1 MVPKISIILSI
12 LLQFM
17 VAFLALRFI
26 AITKTKLS
34 WILIS
39 VGFVLMAF
47 RRIIDLSTYLN
58 LKRYEELLSAGA
70 WIGIAIS
77 ILISIGIW
85 LLRDIF
91 YTWKRAELERKIS
104 ERRVLNAIIRTEERE
119 RKRFAKD
126 MHDGI
131 GPLLSTI
138 KLYMNELISEDVEKK
153 EKEESMDYINKMID
167 DALSGIRTISNNLT
181 PRVIDEYGLVSAIN
195 EFCNSINK
203 THKLAI
209 DFKSPGKLNLSNHIE
224 INLFRIINELVNN
237 TLKHAD
243 ASKALISIKEENS
256 HIIFT
261 YSDNGRGF
269 DYSKY
274 VEDKQ
279 KGDGINNI
287 LTRVQSMDGDIN
299 IETGEGK
306 GINVRI
312 GFNV

>member
-17 VAFLALRFI
+17 VAFLSLRFI

-39 VGFVLMAF
+39 IGFVLMAF

-77 ILISIGIW
+77 IVISIGIW

-126 MHDGI
+126 VHDGI

-138 KLYMNELISEDVEKK
+138 KLYINELISEDVTKT
-153 EKEESMDYINKMID
+153 EKEESIDYINKLID

-181 PRVIDEYGLVSAIN
+181 PRVIHEYGLVSAIN

-203 THKLAI
+203 THKLSI
-209 DFKSPGKLNLSNHIE
+209 EFKSPQKLNLSNHIE
-224 INLFRIINELVNN
+224 INLLRIINELVNN
-237 TLKHAD
+237 TLKHAN
-243 ASKALISIKEENS
+243 ASKACISIKEEDN
-256 HIIFT
+256 HIIFV
-261 YSDNGRGF
+261 YYDNGKGF
-269 DYSKY
+269 DYSTY
-274 VEDKQ
+274 VEAKQ

-287 LTRVQSMDGDIN
+287 LTRVQSMDGEIT
-299 IETGEGK
+299 IETSVGH

-312 GFNV
+312 EFVV

>member
-39 VGFVLMAF
+39 IGFVLMAF

-58 LKRYEELLSAGA
+58 LKRYEELLSVGA
-70 WIGIAIS
+70 WIGISIS
-77 ILISIGIW
+77 IVISIGIW

-126 MHDGI
+126 VHDGI

-138 KLYMNELISEDVEKK
+138 KLYINELISEDVTKT
-153 EKEESMDYINKMID
+153 EKEESMDYINKLID

-181 PRVIDEYGLVSAIN
+181 PRVIHEYGLVSAIN

-203 THKLAI
+203 THKLSI
-209 DFKSPGKLNLSNHIE
+209 EFKSPQKLNLGNHIE

-237 TLKHAD
+237 TLKHAN
-243 ASKALISIKEENS
+243 ASKAGISIKEEDN
-256 HIIFT
+256 HIIFF
-261 YSDNGRGF
+261 YYDNGKGF
-269 DYSKY
+269 DYLKY
-274 VEDKQ
+274 TETKQ

-287 LTRVQSMDGDIN
+287 LTRVQSMDGEIA
-299 IETGEGK
+299 IKTSEGH

-312 GFNV
+312 EFVV

>member
-1 MVPKISIILSI
+1 MVAKISIILSI

-17 VAFLALRFI
+17 VAFIALRFI

-39 VGFVLMAF
+39 IGFVLMAF

-58 LKRYEELLSAGA
+58 LKRYEELLSVGA
-70 WIGIAIS
+70 WISNATS
-77 ILISIGIW
+77 IVISIGIW
-85 LLRDIF
+85 RLRDIF
-91 YTWKRAELERKIS
+91 YTWKRAELERKMS

-131 GPLLSTI
+131 GPLLSTV
-138 KLYMNELISEDVEKK
+138 KLYINELISEDVTNKK
-153 EKEESMDYINKMID
+153 KEESVDYINKLID

-181 PRVIDEYGLVSAIN
+181 PRVIHEYGLVSAIN
-195 EFCNSINK
+195 EFCNSINR
-203 THKLAI
+203 THKLSI
-209 DFKSPGKLNLSNHIE
+209 EFRSPKKLNLSNHVE

-237 TLKHAD
+237 TLKHAN
-243 ASKALISIKEENS
+243 ASKAGISIKEENNN
-256 HIIFT
+256 IIFI
-261 YSDNGRGF
+261 YYDNGKGF

-274 VEDKQ
+274 AEARQ

-287 LTRVQSMDGDIN
+287 LTRVHSMDGEIN
-299 IETGEGK
+299 IETSKGK

-312 GFNV
+312 EFVV

>member
-26 AITKTKLS
+26 TITKTKLS

-39 VGFVLMAF
+39 IGFILMAF
-47 RRIIDLSTYLN
+47 RRVIDLSTYLN
-58 LKRYEELLSAGA
+58 LKRYEELLSVGA
-70 WIGIAIS
+70 WIGISIS

-85 LLRDIF
+85 LLRDMF
-91 YTWKRAELERKIS
+91 YTWRRAEHERKIS

-138 KLYMNELISEDVEKK
+138 KLYTNELVSEDITKKEKK
-153 EKEESMDYINKMID
+153 ESVDYVNKLID

-181 PRVIDEYGLVSAIN
+181 PRVIHEYGLVSAIN
-195 EFCNSINK
+195 DFCNSINK
-203 THKLAI
+203 THKLSI
-209 DFKSPGKLNLSNHIE
+209 EFKSPGKLNLSNHIE
-224 INLFRIINELVNN
+224 INLFRIVNELVNN
-237 TLKHAD
+237 TLKHAN
-243 ASKALISIKEENS
+243 ATRAGISIKEENNN
-256 HIIFT
+256 IIFS
-261 YSDNGRGF
+261 YYDNGRGF

-274 VEDKQ
+274 AEDKQ

-287 LTRVQSMDGDIN
+287 LTRVQSMDGKIN
-299 IETGEGK
+299 IETAEGQ
-306 GINVRI
+306 GINVKI
-312 GFNV
+312 EFIA

>member
-1 MVPKISIILSI
+1 MVAKISIILSI

-26 AITKTKLS
+26 AITKRRLS

-39 VGFVLMAF
+39 IGFVLMAF

-58 LKRYEELLSAGA
+58 LKRYEELLSVGA
-70 WIGIAIS
+70 WIGISIS
-77 ILISIGIW
+77 IVVSIGIW

-138 KLYMNELISEDVEKK
+138 KLYINELISEDVTKK
-153 EKEESMDYINKMID
+153 EKNESVDYINKLID
-167 DALSGIRTISNNLT
+167 EALSGIRTISNNLT
-181 PRVIDEYGLVSAIN
+181 PRIIDEYGLVSAVN

-203 THKLAI
+203 THKLSI
-209 DFKSPGKLNLSNHIE
+209 EFKSPKKLNLSNHVE

-237 TLKHAD
+237 TLKHAN
-243 ASKALISIKEENS
+243 ASKAGISINKENN
-256 HIIFT
+256 HIIFM
-261 YSDNGRGF
+261 YYDNGKGF

-274 VEDKQ
+274 LEAKQ

-287 LTRVQSMDGDIN
+287 LTRVQSMDGQIN
-299 IETGEGK
+299 IETSEGN

-312 GFNV
+312 EFDV

>member
-1 MVPKISIILSI
+1 MVAKISIILSI

-17 VAFLALRFI
+17 VAFIALRFI

-39 VGFVLMAF
+39 IGFVLMAF

-70 WIGIAIS
+70 WIGIAVS

-138 KLYMNELISEDVEKK
+138 KLYMNELISEEVEKK
-153 EKEESMDYINKMID
+153 EKEESMDYINKLID

-209 DFKSPGKLNLSNHIE
+209 DFKSPDKLSLSNHIE

-243 ASKALISIKEENS
+243 ASKALISITEENS

-287 LTRVQSMDGDIN
+287 LTRVQSIDGDID
-299 IETGEGK
+299 IETGEDK

-312 GFNV
+312 EFNV

>member
-39 VGFVLMAF
+39 IGFVLMAF

-153 EKEESMDYINKMID
+153 EKEESMDYINKLID

-195 EFCNSINK
+195 EFCISINK

-209 DFKSPGKLNLSNHIE
+209 DFKSPDKLNLSNHIE

-243 ASKALISIKEENS
+243 ASKVRITITEENS

-274 VEDKQ
+274 IEDKQ

-299 IETGEGK
+299 IETGESK

-312 GFNV
+312 EFNV

>member
-39 VGFVLMAF
+39 IGFVLMAF
-47 RRIIDLSTYLN
+47 RRVIDLSTYLN

-153 EKEESMDYINKMID
+153 EKEESMDYINKLID

-181 PRVIDEYGLVSAIN
+181 PRVIDEYGLISAIN

-209 DFKSPGKLNLSNHIE
+209 DFKSPDKLNLSSHIE

-243 ASKALISIKEENS
+243 ASKACISIKEENS

-261 YSDNGRGF
+261 YSDNGKGF

-274 VEDKQ
+274 AEDKQ

-287 LTRVQSMDGDIN
+287 LTRVQSMDGEIN

-306 GINVRI
+306 GINVI
-312 GFNV
+312 IEFNV

>member
-39 VGFVLMAF
+39 IGFVLMAF

-77 ILISIGIW
+77 IVISIGVW

-126 MHDGI
+126 VHDGI

-138 KLYMNELISEDVEKK
+138 KLYINELISEDVTKT
-153 EKEESMDYINKMID
+153 EKEESIDYINKLID

-181 PRVIDEYGLVSAIN
+181 PRVIHEYGLVSAIN

-203 THKLAI
+203 THKLSI
-209 DFKSPGKLNLSNHIE
+209 EFKSPQKLNLSNHIE

-237 TLKHAD
+237 TLKHAN
-243 ASKALISIKEENS
+243 ASKACISIKEEDN
-256 HIIFT
+256 HIIFV
-261 YSDNGRGF
+261 YYDNGKGF
-269 DYSKY
+269 DYSRY
-274 VEDKQ
+274 VEAKQ

-287 LTRVQSMDGDIN
+287 LTRVQSMDGEIT
-299 IETGEGK
+299 IETSVGH

-312 GFNV
+312 EFVV

>member
-39 VGFVLMAF
+39 IGFVLMAF
-47 RRIIDLSTYLN
+47 RRVIDLSTYLN

-153 EKEESMDYINKMID
+153 EKEESMDYINKLID

-209 DFKSPGKLNLSNHIE
+209 DFKSPDKLNLSNHIE
-224 INLFRIINELVNN
+224 INLFRIINELINN
-237 TLKHAD
+237 TLRHAD
-243 ASKALISIKEENS
+243 ASKAHIIIKE
-256 HIIFT
+256 
-261 YSDNGRGF
+261 
-269 DYSKY
+269 
-274 VEDKQ
+274 
-279 KGDGINNI
+279 
-287 LTRVQSMDGDIN
+287 
-299 IETGEGK
+299 
-306 GINVRI
+306 
-312 GFNV
+312 